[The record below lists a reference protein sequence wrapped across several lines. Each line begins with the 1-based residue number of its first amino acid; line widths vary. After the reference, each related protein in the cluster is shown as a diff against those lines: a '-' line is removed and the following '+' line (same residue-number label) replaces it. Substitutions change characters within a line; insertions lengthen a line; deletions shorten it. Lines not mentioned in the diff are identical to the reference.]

1 MKVIKKFKDFF
12 KIQENIKE
20 KPLGV
25 LKTKVSCVIKRK
37 DGKPMFMNLGE
48 NATLVGGTQD
58 YVKNI
63 WNIQS
68 SDLIDIPNL
77 DSEFLGLETPTYSS
91 EKRQIFGFG
100 LGIDGA
106 VGSTILAVKRHSK
119 GYEKDQLIAFD
130 TVSTVLDDTD
140 ANFARYAFRAIDG
153 NQAQYF
159 IKKFAPSFEVISAKS
174 KAAIPDNPSVNYTGT
189 EDVRCHT
196 RIETVILKEECN
208 RWFGKNFGSTDTAHF
223 NSIIL
228 FAGRPCTI
236 TVNSKVYNT
245 FRDIIA
251 TNKINFKDTSLVD
264 TEVKIIYDLYYV

>member
-1 MKVIKKFKDFF
+1 MKIIKKFTDFF
-12 KIQENIKE
+12 RVQEKINE
-20 KPLGV
+20 KPIGV
-25 LKTKVSCVIKRK
+25 LKTRVSCVIKRK
-37 DGKPMFMNLGE
+37 DGKPMFMDLGE

-58 YVKNI
+58 YVKNM

-68 SDLIDIPNL
+68 SDLIEIPNL
-77 DSEFLGLETPTYSS
+77 DSEFTGLETPTYTS

-119 GYEKDQLIAFD
+119 GYDKDQLIAFE
-130 TVSTVLDDTD
+130 TVSTTLDDTD
-140 ANFARYAFRAIDG
+140 TNFNRYAFRAIDG
-153 NQAQYF
+153 GQSQYF
-159 IKKFAPSFEVISAKS
+159 IKKFVPSYEVISAKS
-174 KAAIPDNPSVNYTGT
+174 KTAVPDNPSVNYTST

-196 RIETVILKEECN
+196 RIETTILKEECS
-208 RWFGKNFGSTDTAHF
+208 RWFGKTFGSTDTAHF

-236 TVNSKVYNT
+236 TVNGKVYNT